1 MDNLLNKFYK
11 TNKIINNNENIR
23 NGEGKVGKIKRN
35 ERIGGLVRILVENPN
50 KVYTLNY
57 FTDIFDAAKS
67 TISEDLV
74 IVKKLME
81 DLELGRVETISGASG
96 GVKYIPFI
104 SNEEIEET
112 LNNICEKLTDKNR
125 IIPGGFLFMADIIY
139 NPDYVRT
146 MGKIFAS
153 RYIHENLDYV
163 VTVETKGIPLALMTA
178 NALNIPLVII
188 RNDNK
193 VTEGATVSM
202 NYVSGSTGKIQTMY
216 VSKRAIKSGANIL
229 IIDDFMKAGGTVRG
243 VVDLMQEFDANIK
256 GIGVMIATKEP
267 AIKLIDE
274 YTPLIYL
281 EKVDQQTVIKLSP
294 NKKII

>member
-1 MDNLLNKFYK
+1 M
-11 TNKIINNNENIR
+11 INNKENIR
-23 NGEGKVGKIKRN
+23 IGEWKVGKVKRN

-57 FTDIFDAAKS
+57 FTTLFEAAKS

-74 IVKKLME
+74 IVKKMME
-81 DLELGRVETISGASG
+81 DLELGKVETISGASG

-104 SNEEIEET
+104 SGKAIKEI
-112 LNNICEKLTDKNR
+112 LGSICEKLKDKNR

-139 NPDYVRT
+139 NPHYVRT
-146 MGKIFAS
+146 MGKIFAAKF
-153 RYIHENLDYV
+153 IHENIDYV

-178 NALNIPLVII
+178 SALNTPLVII

-216 VSKRAIKSGANIL
+216 VSKRAIKNGSNVL
-229 IIDDFMKAGGTVRG
+229 IIDDFMKAGGTARG
-243 VVDLMQEFDANIK
+243 VVDLMKEFDAKVK

-267 AIKLIDE
+267 KDKLVDE
-274 YTPLIYL
+274 FTPLIFL
-281 EKVDQQTVIKLSP
+281 EKVDQNSDIIGIP
-294 NKKII
+294 NHNII